1 MSETA
6 RDVFAKYEIRK
17 TKRQKTAFIQY
28 VSSVAD
34 AEGYGCRVE
43 KGYLGARNIVV
54 GNPDTAKVV
63 YTAHYDTCAVMPFPN
78 FITPKCIWGY
88 LLYQILITVVL
99 LAIPTLAVAAIG
111 GIGLLLSPYLT
122 IGLMVGFGLTF
133 CLWYFFLLLEMYLLL
148 AGPANKHTANDNT
161 SGVITLLSAMKS
173 MPPDLR
179 DKVAFV
185 FFDLE
190 ETGLWGSAGF
200 ASKHPTLRKSTLL
213 VNFDCVSDGTHFLF
227 VTGKGSIPYE
237 SHLKAA
243 FPCTEKYT
251 AEVASKGVIYPS
263 DQANFLR
270 GVGVAALKKTK
281 RGTLYMDRIHTGKD
295 VIYDEENIAYL
306 SEGAVRLA
314 QRLTEA
320 KE

>member
-1 MSETA
+1 MTEIA
-6 RDVFAKYEIRK
+6 RDVFAQHEIRK

-63 YTAHYDTCAVMPFPN
+63 YTAHYDTCAKMFLPN
-78 FITPKCIWGY
+78 FITPKNIWLY
-88 LLYQILITVVL
+88 LLYQLGLYVVL
-99 LAIPTLAVAAIG
+99 SVIPTLLCFGSEIILALFSCPADIAVPVAW
-111 GIGLLLSPYLT
+111 GLVLLSVSVEVYL
-122 IGLMVGFGLTF
+122 M
-133 CLWYFFLLLEMYLLL
+133 M
-148 AGPANKHTANDNT
+148 AGPANQHTANDNT

-281 RGTLYMDRIHTGKD
+281 RGTLYMDRIHTCKD